1 MLPMSNL
8 MGGQLGRI
16 CLPIQRGLLMGERL
30 IDSIPARTRA
40 LPLFCNKVI
49 HRLIHRLCR
58 GQGADWSGHIW
69 SPPCV
74 KFDGGSTY
82 TPQKKI
88 YAKVRSPGNVLF
100 CTHIKVTL
108 VTNRK

>member
-1 MLPMSNL
+1 MCQGAES
-8 MGGQLGRI
+8 R
-16 CLPIQRGLLMGERL
+16 
-30 IDSIPARTRA
+30 ARH
-40 LPLFCNKVI
+40 LFCYKVI
-49 HRLIHRLCR
+49 HRVIHRLCR
-58 GQGADWSGHIW
+58 EVRGYPQAQKSR
-69 SPPCV
+69 PPCV